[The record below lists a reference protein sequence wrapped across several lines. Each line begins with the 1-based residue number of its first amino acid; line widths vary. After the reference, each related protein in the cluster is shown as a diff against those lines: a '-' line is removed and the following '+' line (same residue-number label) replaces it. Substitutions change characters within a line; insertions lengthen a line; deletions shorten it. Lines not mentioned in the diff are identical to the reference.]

1 MMREDMKI
9 QISDTFS
16 EILEKED
23 IDKITVTRLIEECH
37 ISRQT
42 FYYHFHDI
50 MDVLEW
56 TFRRA
61 TDLLVQQS
69 LEAEDRVEVLK
80 IYVDFVKMNRKK
92 LAKLVESKKWFQIEA
107 LMVEAVAVYLG
118 NMAKNTVPAL
128 EIGYDDMQVMLRFY
142 ACGMV
147 GVLIQCLGEKQIDEE
162 RLIRQIE
169 RIITGRMFPG
179 NSN

>member
-1 MMREDMKI
+1 MKI
-9 QISDTFS
+9 LIAEAFIDL
-16 EILEKED
+16 LEKES
-23 IDKITVTRLIEECH
+23 IDKITVKQLIEECH

-92 LAKLVESKKWFQIEA
+92 LGKLVESKKWFQIEA

-147 GVLIQCLGEKQIDEE
+147 GVLIQCLGEKQINEE